1 MEDREL
7 KNRIPCL
14 IEQGIVYNYRD
25 MIRVLRDLGH
35 VRYQELVGETVRAEG
50 EGYVVSVVSS
60 SQSATIIINK
70 RLYINVNGFDYLTLA
85 TDSESRQSR
94 LDLVDGERIIRLSPV
109 TDPLAEDQ
117 PISVEQV
124 QRDLEEEVLSE
135 EEFAE
140 IYLDD
145 DLNEDAE

>member
-14 IEQGIVYNYRD
+14 IEQGILYNYRD

-35 VRYQELVGETVRAEG
+35 VRYQELVNGEVQTEG

-60 SQSATIIINK
+60 VQSATIVINK
-70 RLYINVNGFDYLTLA
+70 RLYLNVNGFDYLTMA
-85 TDSESRQSR
+85 TETGTKQAQ
-94 LDLVDGERIIRLSPV
+94 LELVDTDRILRLCPI
-109 TDPLAEDQ
+109 TDPLTEEQ

-124 QRDLEEEVLSE
+124 SRDLDEESLSE

-140 IYLDD
+140 IYLED
-145 DLNEDAE
+145 DLNEEE